1 MVETEFLWRGYDREA
16 RLVSGQTK
24 AINKQAVMVQLQA
37 QRIRPTHISRQR
49 QLPQILRFKP
59 SIRSTDITR
68 LSRQLATLLESG
80 VPLIQ
85 AFDIMVRG
93 VRQPALKALVKD
105 IRHRVEGGMALH
117 LALRH
122 HREFDTFFCQLVAVG
137 ELAGMLGAM
146 LLRLSIHREKSEE
159 LRRSLR
165 SALIYPTAVL
175 VIALSVMIFLLTFVV
190 PAFENIFASF
200 NAELPALTRGVIAL
214 SRAWQH
220 MGWTFLAV
228 TLGLLY
234 VIKKWWGRQQRLQ
247 WIGDGVLLRL
257 PAVGRLIHFAC
268 LARWSRTLATLFA
281 AGVPLTDAL
290 EATQSVTGHSHY
302 EAATVAIKG
311 ELIRGQSLAQALAQH
326 QHLFSHMLVQMCTIG
341 EESGMLERMLEKSAD
356 HYENEVS
363 ATVAR
368 LTTLIEPMIM
378 LSLGL
383 LIGGM
388 VIALYLPIFQL
399 GQVL

>member
-1 MVETEFLWRGYDREA
+1 MVESEFLWRGYDREA
-16 RLVSGQTK
+16 RLLSGKTK
-24 AINKQAVMVQLQA
+24 AINKQAVVVQLHA

-49 QLPQILRFKP
+49 HLPQILRFK
-59 SIRSTDITR
+59 SRIRSTDITR

-85 AFDIMVRG
+85 AFDIIARG
-93 VRQPALKALVKD
+93 VRRPALKALVKD
-105 IRHRVEGGMALH
+105 IRHQVEGGMALH

-122 HREFDTFFCQLVAVG
+122 HREFDAFFCQLVAVG
-137 ELAGMLGAM
+137 ELAGMLGGM
-146 LLRLSIHREKSEE
+146 LLRLSIHREKSED
-159 LRRSLR
+159 LRRTLR
-165 SALIYPTAVL
+165 SALVYPTAVL

-190 PAFENIFASF
+190 PAFENIFSSF

-214 SRAWQH
+214 SRTWQH
-220 MGWTFLAV
+220 MDWSFLAV
-228 TLGLLY
+228 IVGLLY
-234 VIKKWWGRQQRLQ
+234 VIQKGWQRQ
-247 WIGDGVLLRL
+247 LRL
-257 PAVGRLIHFAC
+257 RWLGHAMLLQLPVVGRLIRYAC

-290 EATQSVTGHSHY
+290 EATQKVTGHSHY
-302 EAATVAIKG
+302 EAATIAIQG

-326 QHLFSHMLVQMCTIG
+326 RHLFSQMLIQMCTIG
-341 EESGMLERMLEKSAD
+341 EESGMLERMLERSAA
-356 HYENEVS
+356 HYENEVGAS
-363 ATVAR
+363 VAR
-368 LTTLIEPMIM
+368 LTTLVEPLIM